1 MGKIIISLTIINH
14 ADEIRF
20 EDGNI
25 TSDKIRK
32 VELTDVLV
40 DTGATTLA
48 LPKKYIDQLGLKIE
62 KEVAVNTAAGVQKRF
77 IYRDA
82 KIKLM
87 ERQSTFECI
96 ELPNDA
102 QPLLGVIPLE
112 MLGIE
117 LDLQNQKLKF
127 LPYDLLNTYITV
139 F

>member
-1 MGKIIISLTIINH
+1 MGKIIVTLTIINH
-14 ADEIRF
+14 ADEIRL
-20 EDGNI
+20 EDGTI
-25 TSDKIRK
+25 TADKVRK
-32 VELTDVLV
+32 IELNDVLV

-48 LPKKYIDQLGLKIE
+48 LPRKYIKQLGLSVE

-82 KIKLM
+82 KIKLL

-96 ELPNDA
+96 ELPDDA

-117 LDLQNQKLKF
+117 LDLQNRKLKF